1 MSFGVRLESETLLA
15 FLLPAAIG
23 VAYLVRLSHLRAGG
37 REPSRARQV
46 AFWGGLALVLAATV
60 GPLDELADEFVFGH
74 MIQHTVLL
82 DEASLLLAIGL
93 TGPVLVPLLRLPVLR
108 RARTLMHPGLAL
120 GLWIVV
126 MYGWHLPLLYQ
137 AAEENDLVHFCEHG
151 SFLAA
156 GTIMWLALLGP
167 LPKPRWFNNPA
178 RAIYAGAVH
187 FSSMGLANILM
198 WSGAVLYPF
207 YVASDQAHDI
217 APLTDQSL
225 AGAVL
230 MIQGGVVMLCVFFW
244 TLLRWAR
251 EDTERQDLLD
261 FARERGV
268 ALTEERAAIAAA
280 ADRGAELRRRLEA
293 AR

>member
-1 MSFGVRLESETLLA
+1 VLGFDLDAETALA
-15 FLLPAAIG
+15 LLLPALIG
-23 VAYLVRLSHLRAGG
+23 GAYLIRLSHLRVAG
-37 REPSRARQV
+37 REPSRARQL

-60 GPLDELADEFVFGH
+60 GPLDELADDFVFGH
-74 MIQHTVLL
+74 MIQHTILL

-93 TGPVLVPLLRLPVLR
+93 TGPMLGPLLRLPGLR
-108 RARTLMHPGLAL
+108 RSRTLMQPVVAL
-120 GLWIVV
+120 GLWIAV
-126 MYGWHLPLLYQ
+126 MYGWHVPALYQ
-137 AAEENDLVHFCEHG
+137 AAEENSAIHFCEHA

-207 YVASDQAHDI
+207 YVASDRAHGI
-217 APLTDQSL
+217 SPLTDQSL

-261 FARERGV
+261 FARERGFV
-268 ALTEERAAIAAA
+268 LTEQRAAIAAA
-280 ADRGAELRRRLEA
+280 AGRGAELRSRLEA